1 MRRRRE
7 RLTGLTRR
15 DNVSLF
21 ITVLWMRGVN
31 KVLLNLVASRICIG
45 NVKNAGQELRAHESS
60 NAERPLLIV
69 PPSPA
74 LPKMDFQRAAA

>member
-21 ITVLWMRGVN
+21 ITSSPEPLAKAGGSFSSEGPIGILPKAGHFRRKNNRAGAEPRSTLVVW
-31 KVLLNLVASRICIG
+31 LLN
-45 NVKNAGQELRAHESS
+45 QDQDLRVSS
-60 NAERPLLIV
+60 H
-69 PPSPA
+69 
-74 LPKMDFQRAAA
+74 